1 MFRAPAAL
9 VVFGARAGRLAL
21 PVSLCLFG
29 ASTADCTKRKV
40 TKPKGACWEA
50 YKVVPAKTPGGPKGY
65 ACIGFNF
72 CRKVYWQYFGS
83 DGVCALS
90 VLPTMKAMVAEFQAM
105 KDSPDADPG
114 GVMTPQ
120 HWDIAEQ
127 IVRVRIEGGAAHGE
141 GRKVGLIL
149 PHHTVAHLLNPFTK
163 ELSKDENG
171 LNNPA
176 ARMPND
182 ASRSLNFIFTKLFKG
197 DAAKVQ
203 FLNYWSELGPFKAMC
218 DKFRAN
224 LKDAAMASI
233 TVGCVRV
240 ERSIKV
246 QKMIHSKVRNRLL
259 HHKVEMLVQIYM
271 NARLGKAP
279 ACEVTSLEDMLEPES
294 EEQMEAILGD
304 MVDEAIRTVES
315 KDAEDVVVIE

>member
-1 MFRAPAAL
+1 MRGVAKAMAGSAYTVMEAAQDFLARRPAL
-9 VVFGARAGRLAL
+9 VVFGARGGRLAL

-40 TKPKGACWEA
+40 TKPKGACWDA
-50 YKVVPAKTPGGPKGY
+50 YTV
-65 ACIGFNF
+65 
-72 CRKVYWQYFGS
+72 
-83 DGVCALS
+83 
-90 VLPTMKAMVAEFQAM
+90 AMVAEFQAM

-127 IVRVRIEGGAAHGE
+127 IERVRIEDGAAHGE

-149 PHHTVAHLLNPFTK
+149 PHHT
-163 ELSKDENG
+163 DENG

-182 ASRSLNFIFTKLFKG
+182 APRSLNFIFTKLFKG
-197 DAAKVQ
+197 DAAKVRKADAQ

-224 LKDAAMASI
+224 LKDA
-233 TVGCVRV
+233 
-240 ERSIKV
+240 V

-294 EEQMEAILGD
+294 GEQMEAILGD

>member
-1 MFRAPAAL
+1 
-9 VVFGARAGRLAL
+9 
-21 PVSLCLFG
+21 
-29 ASTADCTKRKV
+29 
-40 TKPKGACWEA
+40 
-50 YKVVPAKTPGGPKGY
+50 
-65 ACIGFNF
+65 
-72 CRKVYWQYFGS
+72 
-83 DGVCALS
+83 
-90 VLPTMKAMVAEFQAM
+90 MKAMVAEFQAM

-163 ELSKDENG
+163 ELPKDENG

-197 DAAKVQ
+197 DAAKVRKADAQ

-224 LKDAAMASI
+224 LKDAVAADTTTAGALAAMGPLQKTMHLLKLQKAQLIGPYVSTWIAGEAPELAHVMEAMASI

>member
-40 TKPKGACWEA
+40 TKPKGACWDA
-50 YKVVPAKTPGGPKGY
+50 YTV
-65 ACIGFNF
+65 
-72 CRKVYWQYFGS
+72 
-83 DGVCALS
+83 
-90 VLPTMKAMVAEFQAM
+90 AMVAEFQAM
-105 KDSPDADPG
+105 KDYPDADPG

-163 ELSKDENG
+163 ELPKDENG

-197 DAAKVQ
+197 DAAKVRKADAQ

-224 LKDAAMASI
+224 LKDAVAADTTTAGALAAMGPLQKTMHLLKLQKAQLIGPYVSTWIAGEAPELAHVMEAMASI

-259 HHKVEMLVQIYM
+259 HHKVEML
-271 NARLGKAP
+271 
-279 ACEVTSLEDMLEPES
+279 VTSLEDMLEPES

>member
-9 VVFGARAGRLAL
+9 VVFGARAG
-21 PVSLCLFG
+21 
-29 ASTADCTKRKV
+29 RKV

-65 ACIGFNF
+65 ACTGFNF

-83 DGVCALS
+83 EGACALS

-149 PHHTVAHLLNPFTK
+149 PHHT
-163 ELSKDENG
+163 DENG

-197 DAAKVQ
+197 DAAKVRKADAQ

-224 LKDAAMASI
+224 LKGAVAADTTTAGALAAM
-233 TVGCVRV
+233 GPL
-240 ERSIKV
+240 
-246 QKMIHSKVRNRLL
+246 QKTMHLL
-259 HHKVEMLVQIYM
+259 KLQ
-271 NARLGKAP
+271 KAQ
-279 ACEVTSLEDMLEPES
+279 L
-294 EEQMEAILGD
+294 IG
-304 MVDEAIRTVES
+304 
-315 KDAEDVVVIE
+315 